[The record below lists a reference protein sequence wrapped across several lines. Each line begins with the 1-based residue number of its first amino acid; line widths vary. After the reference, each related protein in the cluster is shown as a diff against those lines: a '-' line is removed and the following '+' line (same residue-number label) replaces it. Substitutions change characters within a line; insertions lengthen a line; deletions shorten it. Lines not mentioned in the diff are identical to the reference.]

1 MFEYALHQLRHDD
14 LLRRAE
20 HERQVQEALRLRRC
34 ARREAAARGA
44 GAESPPR
51 HRTRFARAA

>member
-20 HERQVQEALRLRRC
+20 HERQVRQALRLRRTT
-34 ARREAAARGA
+34 RRDAAPHNTE
-44 GAESPPR
+44 AESHTWR
-51 HRTRFARAA
+51 HRFPRAA